1 MCAPG
6 RQQRGPGRCSP
17 STDVG
22 VPASLKPNY
31 PPGLKEVSKTLST
44 TQPWPW
50 NNVKK
55 KYLEERRMREHQAAC
70 TLCTARAPSPPHTQ
84 HKAQGGE
91 HPLGPLPLR
100 RGWAE
105 IISCNRCSPS
115 VLLLLRV
122 WKGARSLLIELSLGR
137 RVSRR
142 GARER
147 RKKIKNKNKNEIDHS
162 FPEMFSFRGMKLC
175 RAVVLSSS
183 IW

>member
-31 PPGLKEVSKTLST
+31 PPGLKEVTKTLST
-44 TQPWPW
+44 TQLWPW

-70 TLCTARAPSPPHTQ
+70 TPCAPRAQPGPLRLPTPST
-84 HKAQGGE
+84 KRRE
-91 HPLGPLPLR
+91 ESTPLGPLPLQ

-105 IISCNRCSPS
+105 IISCNHCSPS

-122 WKGARSLLIELSLGR
+122 WKGARSLLIELLLGR

-147 RKKIKNKNKNEIDHS
+147 RKKIKK
-162 FPEMFSFRGMKLC
+162 
-175 RAVVLSSS
+175 
-183 IW
+183 